1 MSEFGKIFKTKNVR
15 QIWKALRDGIV
26 PIVSARDYSKITEHV
41 DKLISDLDTRNYMP
55 SIGHGYLGYPK
66 ANGCT
71 RFVPILTK
79 EDMTVYY
86 MLILSIQEYILFN
99 IRGVYGA
106 WRAVPK
112 PISEG
117 FEDEDTDEIIDPYF
131 SGTLSRREWFKQW
144 SSFNDL
150 LIELSEERN
159 IGNFVIISD
168 IANFYDTIDINL
180 LCTKI
185 NSDVPGHEQIV
196 SYLRM
201 FLGNWD
207 RRTKGYTT
215 SSKGIPQEILT
226 DASRTLA
233 NFYIKDF
240 DIEFKEYCDFNG
252 MTYVRW
258 ADDIMVFGKS
268 RAQLERAIHHGCRL
282 LLKFGLNLNAS
293 KTRHFSRKEFFMYR
307 GLGVLSA
314 VKARDPKAFDRGL
327 RKFHDWSNGNVSRRD
342 TVYRA
347 AIGFMFEK
355 NEARTAFA
363 KFFIEDQSGT
373 FDYLGSLNH
382 TQLYKRIMISEDPLG
397 CIDRSMSLIMRYP
410 YAAPRAEFVK
420 MLSKYAW
427 KFGRLGMSRR
437 KMLNR
442 VRSIESD
449 SFDSEIVR
457 KFCVPVAI
465 RKIST

>member
-1 MSEFGKIFKTKNVR
+1 MSEFQNIFKTKNVR

-26 PIVSARDYSKITEHV
+26 PIVSTENYSRISEHV
-41 DKLISDLDTRNYMP
+41 KKLVLDLDTRNYMP

-86 MLILSIQEYILFN
+86 MLILSIQEHILFN
-99 IRGVYGA
+99 IKGVYGA
-106 WRAVPK
+106 WRSVPK

-117 FEDEDTDEIIDPYF
+117 FDDDDIDNIVDPYF

-150 LIELSEERN
+150 LIELSAQRD

-168 IANFYDTIDINL
+168 IANFYDTIDINI

-185 NSDVPGHEQIV
+185 NSAVPGNEQIV

-207 RRTKGYTT
+207 RRTKGYTA

-240 DIEFKEYCDFNG
+240 DIEFKEYCDSNG

-258 ADDIMVFGKS
+258 ADDIMVFGRS
-268 RAQLERAIHHGCRL
+268 RMQLERAIHCGCRM

-293 KTRHFSRKEFFMYR
+293 KTRHFSRREFFMYK

-314 VKARDPKAFDRGL
+314 IKSRDPNAFEREL
-327 RKFHDWSNGNVSRRD
+327 RKFHNWSGRNVARTD

-347 AIGFMFEK
+347 AVGFMFEK
-355 NEARTAFA
+355 KEARTPFA
-363 KFFIEDQSGT
+363 EFFIEDHSDK
-373 FDYLGSLNH
+373 FDYLGSLFH
-382 TQLYKRIMISEDPLG
+382 IQLHKRIFLSENPLR
-397 CIDRSMSLIMRYP
+397 CMERVLSLILTYP
-410 YAAPRAEFVK
+410 YAAPRAEFLK
-420 MLSKYAW
+420 MLSKYYW
-427 KFGRLGMSRR
+427 KFERAGMSKR
-437 KMLNR
+437 KLVNR
-442 VRSIESD
+442 VKRVETNNA
-449 SFDSEIVR
+449 DSEIVKEICAPAAR
-457 KFCVPVAI
+457 
-465 RKIST
+465 RKI